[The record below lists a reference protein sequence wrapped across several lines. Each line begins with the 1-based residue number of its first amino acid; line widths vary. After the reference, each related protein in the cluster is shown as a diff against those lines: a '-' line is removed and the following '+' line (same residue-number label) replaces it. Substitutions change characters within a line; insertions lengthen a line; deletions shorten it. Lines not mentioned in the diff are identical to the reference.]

1 MSSSGSDRSAGLWGG
16 KTSRAPLI
24 GDAEGMLELVWLL
37 FVTVLAWVRPRHD
50 LALENLLL
58 RHQLAVL
65 TRPTR
70 TRPRIRLHTWDKLLW
85 VLTRRFYAGWREH
98 LAFVTPDTVV
108 RWHRQGWRLFW
119 RWKSR
124 SRGGRPHLS
133 PEVRDLI
140 TTMSHENRLWGTE
153 RIRGELLKLG
163 IVVSNRSIRR
173 YRWRGPARSS
183 SQTWRTFLRNHAH
196 HLWAADLL
204 SVPTLTFKTLYVL
217 VFIAHGRRELV
228 HVNVTANPTAA
239 WVWRQLIEA
248 TPWGQKPRHLLRDRD
263 AVYGHDF
270 RQRARRI
277 GIDAVTTPVRSPRAN
292 SIVERVIGTL
302 RRECFDHLIVYLDVF
317 GAGAHSVGGAGGAGS
332 VGSPR
337 SARSSQSRRLVAVC
351 RSTSRGQPRSTA
363 SSMSCCSHASRA
375 RSRGAYSLVVKNLEH
390 RR

>member
-1 MSSSGSDRSAGLWGG
+1 LTGL
-16 KTSRAPLI
+16 
-24 GDAEGMLELVWLL
+24 E
-37 FVTVLAWVRPRHD
+37 
-50 LALENLLL
+50 
-58 RHQLAVL
+58 
-65 TRPTR
+65 
-70 TRPRIRLHTWDKLLW
+70 
-85 VLTRRFYAGWREH
+85 
-98 LAFVTPDTVV
+98 
-108 RWHRQGWRLFW
+108 GWRLFW

-153 RIRGELLKLG
+153 RIRGELVKLG

-173 YRWRGPARSS
+173 YRWRGPARSP

-204 SVPTLTFKTLYVL
+204 RVPTLTFKTLYVL

-228 HVNVTANPTAA
+228 HINVTANPTAA
-239 WVWRQLIEA
+239 WVWGQLIEA

-270 RQRARRI
+270 RQRAHRI

-302 RRECFDHLIVYLDVF
+302 RRECFDHLIVLDEQHL
-317 GAGAHSVGGAGGAGS
+317 ASVLKEFVSYYNQDRPHRTLGLQT
-332 VGSPR
+332 PQLKER
-337 SARSSQSRRLVAVC
+337 P
-351 RSTSRGQPRSTA
+351 STGIV
-363 SSMSCCSHASRA
+363 
-375 RSRGAYSLVVKNLEH
+375 RSRHVLNGLHHIYERAA
-390 RR
+390 